1 MLDYYDFVTDVY
13 INVYAEHHFNGF
25 LLNRLPLIK
34 KTKWRSLLL
43 ARMAYGTLR
52 EENREV
58 SASNIYYNAPEK
70 LYWEYG
76 FGIENIGI
84 GNFRPIRV
92 DFIWRSSF
100 NDRNGVKNPY
110 FGIRFG
116 IKPEF

>member
-1 MLDYYDFVTDVY
+1 M
-13 INVYAEHHFNGF
+13 
-25 LLNRLPLIK
+25 
-34 KTKWRSLLL
+34 
-43 ARMAYGTLR
+43 
-52 EENREV
+52 V
-58 SASNIYYNAPEK
+58 SASNLYYNAPEK

-100 NDRNGVKNPY
+100 NDRNGVKNPS

-116 IKPEF
+116 RNKINLDYI

>member
-1 MLDYYDFVTDVY
+1 
-13 INVYAEHHFNGF
+13 
-25 LLNRLPLIK
+25 
-34 KTKWRSLLL
+34 
-43 ARMAYGTLR
+43 MAYGTLR
-52 EENREV
+52 EENKVV

-100 NDRNGVKNPY
+100 NDRNGVKILILASDLGSSLNFKKENKINLDY
-110 FGIRFG
+110 I
-116 IKPEF
+116 